1 MLFTAS
7 ATPHHLVSPI
17 APILGLGSNCKIKQR
32 VSFIFVKK
40 DRVFGFKELKETRTR
55 SGVSS
60 EGYSDREA
68 ELGLEREI
76 LMFMKNSSNPNEFP
90 TKKQLLDAGRID
102 LVDAISKTGGWLA
115 LGWDYSDD
123 ENDFESNDFNHTSDL
138 QTTSENF
145 QQRQDPYDNFPD
157 FLDTSHQSASPSGR
171 SLETVSDEDTGVEGI
186 LSRLKKHRSL
196 SFDVHMEKNIYHT
209 YVSKKNNGVPTDFQM
224 SIDVGNSTAQETWR
238 IPKKHFSDFQAA
250 EIDYGKEEKKEDKT
264 PSIHSDLQIEEKN
277 KEVNPD
283 HIRSRLK
290 QMQLELSSAL
300 HSLKSKSQTLNSKVH
315 ENSSSDLQQLSDA
328 WEFQENEIMKAEDK
342 LRSIRAKLA
351 VFEGK
356 IALSVIDTQKLV
368 EEKQR
373 RINSAQKT
381 LQLLRTT
388 SIFWTHSASEVLLVG
403 SFDGWTSQIKM
414 EKTITGIFSTSLKL
428 YPGRYEIK
436 FIVDGIWRI
445 DPMLPIVNNN
455 GYENNRIIVHERS
468 T

>member
-1 MLFTAS
+1 MMLFTAS
-7 ATPHHLVSPI
+7 ATPHHLISPI

-90 TKKQLLDAGRID
+90 TKKQLFDAGRID

-123 ENDFESNDFNHTSDL
+123 ENDFENNDFDHTSDL
-138 QTTSENF
+138 QTIAENF

-171 SLETVSDEDTGVEGI
+171 SLETVPDEDTGVEGI

-224 SIDVGNSTAQETWR
+224 STNM
-238 IPKKHFSDFQAA
+238 AA
-250 EIDYGKEEKKEDKT
+250 EIDYGKDEKKEDKT
-264 PSIHSDLQIEEKN
+264 TSIHSDLQLEERN

-290 QMQLELSSAL
+290 QMQLELSTAL
-300 HSLKSKSQTLNSKVH
+300 RSLKSKSQTLNSKVH

-388 SIFWTHSASEVLLVG
+388 SIFWTHSATEVLLVG